1 MCERNIL
8 FGLTMGMLTKLHCF
22 ARLSPMSSSL
32 VKHVDV
38 GGEKDDKEKDTDFT
52 SCVDDGGNE

>member
-1 MCERNIL
+1 
-8 FGLTMGMLTKLHCF
+8 MGMLTTLHCF
-22 ARLSPMSSSL
+22 ARLPPMSSSL
-32 VKHVDV
+32 VEHVDV